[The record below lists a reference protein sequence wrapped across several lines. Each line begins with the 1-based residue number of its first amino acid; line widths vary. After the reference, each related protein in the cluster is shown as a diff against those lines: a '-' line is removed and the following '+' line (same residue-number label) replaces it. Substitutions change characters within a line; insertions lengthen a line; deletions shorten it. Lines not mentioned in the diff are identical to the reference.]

1 VAAGEELPEAA
12 IRAIGRSRDER
23 FTDAR
28 ERMLGEAFVLFYD
41 SGIRAVG
48 IDLVIRRAGV
58 AKATFYRHFPSKSAL
73 VVAYVER
80 RHDAFL
86 AWLRQEVG
94 SRAPAGTMA
103 LLAVFDALA
112 DLFADPQ
119 FRGCAV
125 INAVSEV
132 GHDTPEVLDQ
142 ARRCKAA
149 LRGYVSDLATAAA
162 LSDPSAVADQL
173 SILVDGAFV
182 TAQRG
187 DGIDPAAQTRRVAA
201 GLLAS
206 AGSNA

>member
-1 VAAGEELPEAA
+1 VAGDELPEAA

-73 VVAYVER
+73 IVAYVER

-94 SRAPAGTMA
+94 SRAPGGTMR

-142 ARRCKAA
+142 AKRCKAA
-149 LRGYVSDLATAAA
+149 FRGYVGELATAAGVP
-162 LSDPSAVADQL
+162 DPSAVANQL
-173 SILVDGAFV
+173 AILVDGAFV
-182 TAQRG
+182 TAQRK
-187 DGIDPAAQTRRVAA
+187 DAVDPAEQTRQVAA
-201 GLLAS
+201 TLLAG
-206 AGSNA
+206 AGRDA